1 MNPYPY
7 EIVLRTIRLITKTNI
22 LCDMS
27 HKQFIDTILLSKAE
41 YILELDA
48 KRAFDLWTSREEQLY
63 PSSAEDPHHNE
74 SREKNLTA
82 LSLSQQKPTL
92 SIWWNTKPIFPRRLN
107 EQYWF

>member
-7 EIVLRTIRLITKTNI
+7 EIVLRTIRLITNI

-48 KRAFDLWTSREEQLY
+48 KRAFDL
-63 PSSAEDPHHNE
+63 
-74 SREKNLTA
+74 
-82 LSLSQQKPTL
+82 
-92 SIWWNTKPIFPRRLN
+92 
-107 EQYWF
+107 

>member
-7 EIVLRTIRLITKTNI
+7 KIVLRTIGLITKTNI

-48 KRAFDLWTSREEQLY
+48 KRAFDL
-63 PSSAEDPHHNE
+63 
-74 SREKNLTA
+74 
-82 LSLSQQKPTL
+82 
-92 SIWWNTKPIFPRRLN
+92 
-107 EQYWF
+107 